1 MSKKIRLMAD
11 YGCDP
16 LWWNEPDEVGDIDPA
31 QFPLHQETIN
41 RLYKWVQAYDARLN
55 WDDPDNSPPL
65 TQEELDNFEA
75 EGISLWKQLRQEL
88 SPHYEVLYFSDRL
101 GKLFS
106 HPSELEVLV

>member
-31 QFPLHQETIN
+31 QFALHPETIN
-41 RLYKWVQAYDARLN
+41 RLYNWVQAYDARLN
-55 WDDPDNSPPL
+55 WDDPGNSPDL
-65 TQEELDNFEA
+65 TQEKSEAFEA

-101 GKLFS
+101 GKLLS